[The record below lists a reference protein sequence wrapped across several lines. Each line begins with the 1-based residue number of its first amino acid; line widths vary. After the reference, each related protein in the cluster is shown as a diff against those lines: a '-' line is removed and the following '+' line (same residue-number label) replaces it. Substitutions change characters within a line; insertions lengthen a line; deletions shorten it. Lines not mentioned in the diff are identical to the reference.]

1 MRLNH
6 TWYVGDS
13 DFHDKLAP
21 TDGIKLRYFLKKTTS
36 DDAFFSYL
44 SQSTDAKLI
53 CKVPL

>member
-36 DDAFFSYL
+36 DDAFFFL
-44 SQSTDAKLI
+44 SFSKYR
-53 CKVPL
+53 C